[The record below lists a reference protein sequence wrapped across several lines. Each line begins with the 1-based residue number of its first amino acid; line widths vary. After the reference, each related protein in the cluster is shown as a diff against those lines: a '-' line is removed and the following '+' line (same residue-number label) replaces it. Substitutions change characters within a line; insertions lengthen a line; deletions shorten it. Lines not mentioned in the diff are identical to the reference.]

1 MRMRA
6 LVIIVAALLFSANV
20 GTAAQSTTGPIDV
33 FSAKRTK
40 EFVRP
45 NQTVSARDANVDV
58 VVALR
63 IHGIPR
69 EEFLKTDDETVY
81 VMAGEEKLPPA
92 FVAAGR
98 IDGMFELLVVFVGPK
113 SIRNMTLHY
122 GAFPQVSF
130 TAEEA
135 IAERLP

>member
-6 LVIIVAALLFSANV
+6 LGIIVAALLFSTNV
-20 GTAAQSTTGPIDV
+20 GTGAQSTNGPIDV

-45 NQTVSARDANVDV
+45 NQTVSARDVNVDV

>member
-6 LVIIVAALLFSANV
+6 LVIIVAALLFSTNV
-20 GTAAQSTTGPIDV
+20 GITAQSTSGPIDV

-113 SIRNMTLHY
+113 ATRNMTLHY
-122 GAFPQVSF
+122 GTFPEVSF